1 MPYPVLS
8 TYRVQL
14 HAGFGFDDASGI
26 ADYLADL
33 GVTHLYSS
41 PCLQA
46 ARGST
51 HGYDVVDHSQVNEE
65 LGGAAGHARL
75 VQTLER
81 QGLGQV
87 LDIVPNHMAINERRN
102 LWWWD
107 VLENGPASRWAGYF
121 DVDWD
126 PPQQRLRNT
135 VLLPILGDHYGR
147 ILEAGELVLAR
158 RGGKFEIHYHEHE
171 MPVAPRALDELL
183 RAAAGRCGSPDLA
196 FIADACGDLPLA
208 TATGRE
214 SSARR
219 HRDKEVLAGQ
229 LARLCEERPD
239 IAAAVDAVVEEINA
253 DPDRLDELM
262 SRQNFRPA
270 FWRTAGRELD
280 YRRFFDVHTLVGLR
294 IEDERVFADT
304 HSLVLAWVRRGV
316 LDGLRID
323 HPDGLRDPLQYFQRL
338 RAAAPGAWIVVEK
351 ILEPG
356 EALPS
361 DWPVDGT
368 TGYDFMNLAGG
379 LLVDPAG
386 EEPLTYL
393 YTEMIGERRESDA
406 GADWPRM
413 VREKKLLVLSEL
425 LASDVNRLGE
435 VFMQVCERHRRFR
448 DFTRFELRETVRELA
463 ADFPVYRT
471 YVRPAGLKS
480 DQPSDQPA
488 VSEQDVR
495 FVEEAFDRAREH
507 RPDLPADLY
516 DFFRDLLLLRIRGE
530 AGGPEEE
537 LVLRFQQLTGPA
549 MAKGVEDTA
558 FYNFHRLAAL
568 NEVGGDPGRF
578 GVPLTQFHQECA
590 ATQERWPSTMLATST
605 HDTKRS
611 EDVRARLYL
620 LFEIPERWGE
630 AVRRWSGLAERHRTD
645 GSPDR
650 NTEYLLWQTLV
661 GAWPIGSDR
670 VVAYMEKAS
679 REAKAATAWTRVD
692 EAWEEALRRFIEGVL
707 ADPAITADLEAFVEP
722 LVAPGRINS
731 LALTLLRLAC
741 PGIPDTY
748 QGSELWDLSLV
759 DPDNRRPVDYGLR
772 RKLLADLKKDPSPEE
787 ILARSDEGLPKLWL
801 LRQGLHLRRR
811 HPEAFGPEGDYRPL
825 PVHGARGEHAVAFAR
840 GEDVVAIAPRLVL
853 GLGGDWGETE
863 LELPAGSWRNELT
876 GEEMEGGRRRLGD
889 LLARFPVA
897 LLARVQAGL

>member
-1 MPYPVLS
+1 MPYPILS

-14 HAGFGFDDASGI
+14 RPDFGFDDAAEI
-26 ADYLADL
+26 ADYLSEL
-33 GVTHLYSS
+33 GVTHFYSS
-41 PCLQA
+41 PYLQA

-51 HGYDVVDHSQVNEE
+51 HGYDVIDPTRVNEE
-65 LGGAAGHARL
+65 LGGAAAHARL
-75 VQTLER
+75 VQSLESH
-81 QGLGQV
+81 QLGQV
-87 LDIVPNHMAINERRN
+87 LDIVPNHMAITERRN
-102 LWWWD
+102 VWWWD
-107 VLENGPASRWAGYF
+107 VLENGPASRWAGTF

-147 ILEAGELVLAR
+147 ILEAGELRLLR
-158 RGGKFEIHYHEHE
+158 RSGKFEIHYHEHQ
-171 MPVAPRALDELL
+171 MPVAPRSLDDLL
-183 RAAAGRCGSPDLA
+183 RTAALRCGSPDLA
-196 FIADACGDLPLA
+196 FIADACGELPLA
-208 TATGRE
+208 TATDRE

-229 LARLCEERPD
+229 LARLCQESPE

-253 DPDRLDELM
+253 DPDRLDELL

-304 HSLVLAWVRRGV
+304 HALALDWLRRHE

-323 HPDGLRDPLQYFQRL
+323 HPDGLRDPVEYFHRL
-338 RAAAPGAWIVVEK
+338 RTAAPEAWIVVEK

-356 EALPS
+356 EPLPVS
-361 DWPVDGT
+361 WPVDGT
-368 TGYDFMNLAGG
+368 TGYDFVSLAGG
-379 LLVDPAG
+379 LFVDPAG
-386 EEPLTYL
+386 ERPLTDIYQDV
-393 YTEMIGERRESDA
+393 YQDIRDA
-406 GADWPRM
+406 SAGWPGI
-413 VREKKLLVLSEL
+413 VREKKLLVLREL

-435 VFMQVCERHRRFR
+435 VFMQVCECHRRFR
-448 DFTRFELRETVRELA
+448 DFTRFELREVVRELA

-471 YVRPAGLKS
+471 YVRPAQGEVG
-480 DQPSDQPA
+480 DG
-488 VSEQDVR
+488 DVHA
-495 FVEEAFDRAREH
+495 VEEALARTREH
-507 RPDLPADLY
+507 RPDLPSDLY

-558 FYNFHRLAAL
+558 FYNFHRLVAL

-578 GVPLTQFHQECA
+578 GVPPEEFHRACA

-620 LFEIPERWGE
+620 LSEIPERWRD
-630 AVRRWSGLAERHRTD
+630 AVRRWTELAQRHRTD
-645 GSPDR
+645 EFPDR

-661 GAWPIGSDR
+661 GAWPIGVDR
-670 VVAYMEKAS
+670 VVAYMEKAT
-679 REAKAATAWTRVD
+679 REAKAVTAWTRVD
-692 EAWEEALRRFIEGVL
+692 EAYEAALRRFIEGAL
-707 ADPAITADLEAFVEP
+707 ADPEITASVEAFVEP

-731 LALTLLRLAC
+731 LALTLLRLTA

-748 QGSELWDLSLV
+748 QGTELWDLSLV
-759 DPDNRRPVDYGLR
+759 DPDNRRPVDYELR
-772 RKLLADLKKDPSPEE
+772 RRLLSDLKKEVSPEE
-787 ILARSDEGLPKLWL
+787 ILARTEEGLPKLWL
-801 LRQGLHLRRR
+801 LRQGLHFRRR
-811 HPEAFGPEGDYRPL
+811 RPEAFGSAGEYRPL
-825 PVHGARGEHAVAFAR
+825 PVRGAQAQHAVAFAR
-840 GEDVVAIAPRLVL
+840 GGSVVAIAPRLVL
-853 GLGGDWGETE
+853 GLGGAWGETHV
-863 LELPAGSWRNELT
+863 ELPAGRWRNELT
-876 GEEMEGGRRRLGD
+876 GEEVEGGERPLGE

-897 LLARVQAGL
+897 LLDRA